1 MPFSNLFEVIYL
13 RNFKKKM
20 LALSLS
26 LSLSMGLTGM
36 TATASLPPTL
46 PLSEVYPGMEGTA
59 YTVVD
64 ESGEIVPFH
73 VDVVGTYEEGSST
86 NRIMAKA
93 SGPVVERTGGT
104 LQGMSGSPVYVNG
117 GALVGALSAGI
128 KGMSL
133 YTFFI
138 TPIDEMLPI
147 WDMPDYKAVHL
158 KKEKKEKAAD
168 ADETM
173 GEGIGEDAG
182 KDGMKPEM
190 GECAKL
196 EEEELPELDEGT
208 AEKPDKK
215 PAKKS
220 EKDAAKDRK
229 AEKGKTAADKPE
241 KAEKKP
247 ASGKER
253 PAEAEKKPAAEKEKP
268 AGAEKN
274 PAAEEEKPA
283 KSEKKPAAEKGKL
296 EEAGKKSEEAAK
308 KPADAKKKP
317 AGSEDKPAAEKKP
330 AEAAKKPAEAKEK
343 PEEAKKKPAAEKE
356 KPAETEKR
364 PVTEADA
371 KPAAK
376 KHETQAKSALYLAG
390 FGRSGSA
397 YMEEKL
403 SALGFKAGEMPAF
416 GTPTPGA
423 HVVYD
428 AALAPGSAVGVA
440 VSYGDF
446 SVGATGTVTAVDE
459 KRVLAFGHPFLHKG
473 NVNYFMTEAKVVGTI
488 SGPTDGM
495 KIASIGNI
503 IGRINQDRE
512 AGVAGIIGAF
522 PESVPMRVRVKDAS
536 LGYDRKFSAQI
547 AYDEDFLPVL
557 VPGIAYA
564 AMGKTSDTLGEAT
577 ANLKFTIRT
586 TAGEDGR
593 IERSN
598 MYYAA
603 SDVGQASV
611 GELAQVMTLLCQ
623 NAEEAADVTSIDVDI
638 EMESVRKTASLI
650 SAVPEKPSAKPG
662 ETVNFRTTIKPFR
675 REKEELLIPY
685 HVPEN
690 QAPGVLSLDVR
701 GGSFIPVT
709 TALLQN
715 ALGIDTS
722 AEEDKTQTTS
732 DKLKQFLQLGR
743 NNEIIVA
750 PAIAPNLPL
759 SAEEKKEAKK
769 RLKKQESAPKKKQEK
784 RIDLL
789 GQKAKKKGNPFEAK
803 FETGYVIDNVIH
815 TSLLIEEEDKR

>member
-1 MPFSNLFEVIYL
+1 MRGKTPSFVPLSNLYEVICL

-26 LSLSMGLTGM
+26 LSLSMGV
-36 TATASLPPTL
+36 AAAASLPPTL

-104 LQGMSGSPVYVNG
+104 LQGMSGSPVYVD

-168 ADETM
+168 ADEPM
-173 GEGIGEDAG
+173 GEGIGEGAGEGGESGTEQTAG
-182 KDGMKPEM
+182 KR
-190 GECAKL
+190 AKL
-196 EEEELPELDEGT
+196 EKEELPELAGGT

-215 PAKKS
+215 PAGKQGKDS
-220 EKDAAKDRK
+220 EKR
-229 AEKGKTAADKPE
+229 E
-241 KAEKKP
+241 KAEKEKSAAAEEKKTKAKEKP
-247 ASGKER
+247 APEKEESAKAEEKPAGEKKK
-253 PAEAEKKPAAEKEKP
+253 PAEAEKKPAGEGEKP
-268 AGAEKN
+268 EGARK
-274 PAAEEEKPA
+274 KPA
-283 KSEKKPAAEKGKL
+283 KAKGNPAETG
-296 EEAGKKSEEAAK
+296 
-308 KPADAKKKP
+308 
-317 AGSEDKPAAEKKP
+317 KKP
-330 AEAAKKPAEAKEK
+330 AEAMKEPTKETKEPAEASKKPAE
-343 PEEAKKKPAAEKE
+343 E
-356 KPAETEKR
+356 KPAEKK
-364 PVTEADA
+364 PVPEEGA

-376 KHETQAKSALYLAG
+376 KHETQAKSTLYLAG

-397 YMEEKL
+397 YMEDKL

-446 SVGATGTVTAVDE
+446 SVGATGTVTAVDG

-473 NVNYFMTEAKVVGTI
+473 NVNYFMTDAKVVGTI

-522 PESVPMRVRVKDAS
+522 PESVPMRVRVKDTS
-536 LGYDRKFSAQI
+536 LGYDRKFAAQI

-564 AMGKTSDTLGEAT
+564 AMGKTSDTIGEAT

-586 TAGEDGR
+586 TAGEDGK

-598 MYYAA
+598 MYYTA

-623 NAEEAADVTSIDVDI
+623 NAEEEADVTSIDVDI
-638 EMESVRKTASLI
+638 EMESTRKTASLI

-685 HVPEN
+685 HVPES

-709 TALLQN
+709 AALLQN

-722 AEEDKTQTTS
+722 AEEDKTQTTA

-750 PAIAPNLPL
+750 PAIAPKLPL

-769 RLKKQESAPKKKQEK
+769 RLKKPESVPRKKQEK

-789 GQKAKKKGNPFEAK
+789 GQKAKEQGNPFETK

>member
-1 MPFSNLFEVIYL
+1 MRGKTPSFVPLSNLYEVICL

-20 LALSLS
+20 LALGLS
-26 LSLSMGLTGM
+26 LSLSMGVV
-36 TATASLPPTL
+36 AAASLPPTL

-104 LQGMSGSPVYVNG
+104 LQGMSGSPVYVD

-168 ADETM
+168 ADEPM
-173 GEGIGEDAG
+173 GEGIGEGAGEGGEGGTEQTAG
-182 KDGMKPEM
+182 KR
-190 GECAKL
+190 AKL
-196 EEEELPELDEGT
+196 EKEELPELAGGT

-215 PAKKS
+215 PAGKQGKDS
-220 EKDAAKDRK
+220 EKR
-229 AEKGKTAADKPE
+229 E
-241 KAEKKP
+241 KAEKEKSAAAEEKKTKAKEKP
-247 ASGKER
+247 APEKEESAKAEEKPAGEKKK
-253 PAEAEKKPAAEKEKP
+253 PAEAEKKLAGEGEKP
-268 AGAEKN
+268 EGARK
-274 PAAEEEKPA
+274 KPA
-283 KSEKKPAAEKGKL
+283 KAKGNPAETG
-296 EEAGKKSEEAAK
+296 
-308 KPADAKKKP
+308 
-317 AGSEDKPAAEKKP
+317 KKP
-330 AEAAKKPAEAKEK
+330 AEAMKEPTKETKEPAEASKKPAE
-343 PEEAKKKPAAEKE
+343 E
-356 KPAETEKR
+356 KPAEKK
-364 PVTEADA
+364 PVPEEGA

-376 KHETQAKSALYLAG
+376 KHETQAKSTLYLAG

-397 YMEEKL
+397 YMEDKL

-446 SVGATGTVTAVDE
+446 SVGATGTVTAVDG

-473 NVNYFMTEAKVVGTI
+473 NVNYFMTDAKVVGTI

-522 PESVPMRVRVKDAS
+522 PESVPMRVRVKDTS
-536 LGYDRKFSAQI
+536 LGYDRKFAAQI

-564 AMGKTSDTLGEAT
+564 AMGKTSDTIGEAT

-586 TAGEDGR
+586 TAGEDGK

-598 MYYAA
+598 MYYTA

-623 NAEEAADVTSIDVDI
+623 NAEEEADVTSIDVDI
-638 EMESVRKTASLI
+638 EMESTRKTASLI

-685 HVPEN
+685 HVPES

-709 TALLQN
+709 AALLQN

-722 AEEDKTQTTS
+722 AEEDKTQTTA

-750 PAIAPNLPL
+750 PAIAPKLPL

-769 RLKKQESAPKKKQEK
+769 RLKKPESVPRKKQEK

-789 GQKAKKKGNPFEAK
+789 GQKAKEQGNPFETK

>member
-36 TATASLPPTL
+36 TAMASLPPTL

-196 EEEELPELDEGT
+196 EEEELPELDAGT
-208 AEKPDKK
+208 AEKPGKK

-220 EKDAAKDRK
+220 EKDAAKDKK
-229 AEKGKTAADKPE
+229 AEKGKITADKPE

-247 ASGKER
+247 ASDKER
-253 PAEAEKKPAAEKEKP
+253 PAEAEKKPAAEKGKP

-274 PAAEEEKPA
+274 PAAEEE
-283 KSEKKPAAEKGKL
+283 KL

-330 AEAAKKPAEAKEK
+330 AEAKEK
-343 PEEAKKKPAAEKE
+343 PAGAEKRPTSEKE
-356 KPAETEKR
+356 KPAEAKKR
-364 PVTEADA
+364 PVAEADA

-376 KHETQAKSALYLAG
+376 KRETQAKSALYLAG

-428 AALAPGSAVGVA
+428 AVLAPGSAVGVA

-522 PESVPMRVRVKDAS
+522 PESVPMRVRVKDTS
-536 LGYDRKFSAQI
+536 LGYDRKFAAQI

-722 AEEDKTQTTS
+722 AEEDKTQTTA

>member
-1 MPFSNLFEVIYL
+1 MLLSNLYEVIYL

-20 LALSLS
+20 LALGLS
-26 LSLSMGLTGM
+26 LSLSMGV
-36 TATASLPPTL
+36 AAAASLPPTL

-104 LQGMSGSPVYVNG
+104 LQGMSGSPVYVD

-168 ADETM
+168 ADEPM
-173 GEGIGEDAG
+173 GEGIGEGAGEGGEGGTEQTAG
-182 KDGMKPEM
+182 KR
-190 GECAKL
+190 AKL
-196 EEEELPELDEGT
+196 EKEELPELAGGT

-215 PAKKS
+215 PAGKQGKDS
-220 EKDAAKDRK
+220 EKR
-229 AEKGKTAADKPE
+229 E
-241 KAEKKP
+241 KAEKEKSAAAEEKKTKAKEKP
-247 ASGKER
+247 APEKKESAKAEEKPAGEKKK
-253 PAEAEKKPAAEKEKP
+253 PAEAEKKPAGEGEKP
-268 AGAEKN
+268 EGARK
-274 PAAEEEKPA
+274 KPA
-283 KSEKKPAAEKGKL
+283 KAKGNPAETG
-296 EEAGKKSEEAAK
+296 
-308 KPADAKKKP
+308 
-317 AGSEDKPAAEKKP
+317 KKP
-330 AEAAKKPAEAKEK
+330 AEAMKEPTKETKEPAEASKKPAE
-343 PEEAKKKPAAEKE
+343 E
-356 KPAETEKR
+356 KPAEKK
-364 PVTEADA
+364 PVPEEGA

-376 KHETQAKSALYLAG
+376 KHETQAKSTLYLAG

-397 YMEEKL
+397 YMEDKL
-403 SALGFKAGEMPAF
+403 SVLGFKAGEMPAF

-446 SVGATGTVTAVDE
+446 SVGATGTVTAVDG

-473 NVNYFMTEAKVVGTI
+473 NVNYFMTDAKVVGTI

-522 PESVPMRVRVKDAS
+522 PESVPMRVRVKDTS
-536 LGYDRKFSAQI
+536 LGYDRKFAAQI

-564 AMGKTSDTLGEAT
+564 AMGKTSDTIGEAT

-586 TAGEDGR
+586 TAGEDGK

-598 MYYAA
+598 MYYTA

-623 NAEEAADVTSIDVDI
+623 NAEEEADVTSIDVDI
-638 EMESVRKTASLI
+638 EMESTRKTASLI

-685 HVPEN
+685 HVPES

-709 TALLQN
+709 AALLQN

-722 AEEDKTQTTS
+722 AEEDKTQTTA

-750 PAIAPNLPL
+750 PAIAPKLPL

-769 RLKKQESAPKKKQEK
+769 RLKKPESVPRKKQEK

-789 GQKAKKKGNPFEAK
+789 GQKAKKQGNPFEAR

-815 TSLLIEEEDKR
+815 ASLLIEEEDKR

>member
-1 MPFSNLFEVIYL
+1 MPLSNLYEVICL

-26 LSLSMGLTGM
+26 LSLSMGVV
-36 TATASLPPTL
+36 AAASLPPTL

-86 NRIMAKA
+86 SRIMAKA

-104 LQGMSGSPVYVNG
+104 LQGMSGSPVYVD

-168 ADETM
+168 ADEPM
-173 GEGIGEDAG
+173 GEGIGEGAGEGGEGGTEQTAG
-182 KDGMKPEM
+182 KR
-190 GECAKL
+190 AKL
-196 EEEELPELDEGT
+196 EKEELPELAGGT

-215 PAKKS
+215 PAGKQGKDS
-220 EKDAAKDRK
+220 EKR
-229 AEKGKTAADKPE
+229 E
-241 KAEKKP
+241 KAEKEKSAAAEEKKTKAKEKP
-247 ASGKER
+247 APEKEESAKAEEKPAGEKKK
-253 PAEAEKKPAAEKEKP
+253 PAEAEKKPAGEGEKP
-268 AGAEKN
+268 EGARK
-274 PAAEEEKPA
+274 KPA
-283 KSEKKPAAEKGKL
+283 KAKGNPAETG
-296 EEAGKKSEEAAK
+296 
-308 KPADAKKKP
+308 
-317 AGSEDKPAAEKKP
+317 KKP
-330 AEAAKKPAEAKEK
+330 AEAMKEPTKETKEPAEASKKPAE
-343 PEEAKKKPAAEKE
+343 E
-356 KPAETEKR
+356 KPAEKK
-364 PVTEADA
+364 PVPEEGA

-376 KHETQAKSALYLAG
+376 KHETQAKSTLYLAG

-397 YMEEKL
+397 YMEDKL

-446 SVGATGTVTAVDE
+446 SVGATGTVTAVDG

-473 NVNYFMTEAKVVGTI
+473 NVNYFMTDAKVVGTI

-522 PESVPMRVRVKDAS
+522 PESVPMRVRVKDTS
-536 LGYDRKFSAQI
+536 LGYDRKFAAQI

-564 AMGKTSDTLGEAT
+564 AMGKTSDTIGEAT

-586 TAGEDGR
+586 TAGEDGK

-598 MYYAA
+598 MYYTA

-623 NAEEAADVTSIDVDI
+623 NAEEEADVTSIDVDI
-638 EMESVRKTASLI
+638 EMESTRKTASLI

-685 HVPEN
+685 HVPES

-709 TALLQN
+709 AALLQN

-722 AEEDKTQTTS
+722 AEEDKTQTTA

-750 PAIAPNLPL
+750 PAIAPKLPL

-769 RLKKQESAPKKKQEK
+769 RLKKPESVPRKKQEK

-789 GQKAKKKGNPFEAK
+789 GQKAKEQGNPFETK

>member
-1 MPFSNLFEVIYL
+1 MRGKTPSFVPLSNLYEVICL

-26 LSLSMGLTGM
+26 LSLSMGVV
-36 TATASLPPTL
+36 AAASLPPTL

-104 LQGMSGSPVYVNG
+104 LQGMSGSPVYVD

-168 ADETM
+168 ADEPM
-173 GEGIGEDAG
+173 GEGIGEGAGEGGEGGTEQTAG
-182 KDGMKPEM
+182 KR
-190 GECAKL
+190 AKL
-196 EEEELPELDEGT
+196 EKEELPELAGGT

-215 PAKKS
+215 PAGKQGKDS
-220 EKDAAKDRK
+220 EKR
-229 AEKGKTAADKPE
+229 E
-241 KAEKKP
+241 KAEKEKSAAAEEKKTKAKEKP
-247 ASGKER
+247 APEKEESAKAEEKPAGEKKK
-253 PAEAEKKPAAEKEKP
+253 PAEAEKKPAGEGEKP
-268 AGAEKN
+268 EGARK
-274 PAAEEEKPA
+274 KPA
-283 KSEKKPAAEKGKL
+283 KAKGNPAETG
-296 EEAGKKSEEAAK
+296 
-308 KPADAKKKP
+308 
-317 AGSEDKPAAEKKP
+317 KKP
-330 AEAAKKPAEAKEK
+330 AEAMKEPTKETKEPAEASKKPAE
-343 PEEAKKKPAAEKE
+343 E
-356 KPAETEKR
+356 KPAEKK
-364 PVTEADA
+364 PVPEEGA

-376 KHETQAKSALYLAG
+376 KHETQAKSTLYLAG

-397 YMEEKL
+397 YMEDKL

-446 SVGATGTVTAVDE
+446 SVGATGTVTAVDG

-473 NVNYFMTEAKVVGTI
+473 NVNYFMTDAKVVGTI

-522 PESVPMRVRVKDAS
+522 PESVPMRVRVKDTS
-536 LGYDRKFSAQI
+536 LGYDRKFAAQI

-564 AMGKTSDTLGEAT
+564 AMGKTSDTIGEAT

-586 TAGEDGR
+586 TAGEDGK

-598 MYYAA
+598 MYYTA

-623 NAEEAADVTSIDVDI
+623 NAEEEADVTSIDVDI
-638 EMESVRKTASLI
+638 EMESTRKTASLI

-685 HVPEN
+685 HVPES

-709 TALLQN
+709 AALLQN

-722 AEEDKTQTTS
+722 AEEDKTQTTA

-750 PAIAPNLPL
+750 PAIAPKLPL

-769 RLKKQESAPKKKQEK
+769 RLKKPESVLRKKQEK

-789 GQKAKKKGNPFEAK
+789 GQKAKEQGNPFETK

>member
-1 MPFSNLFEVIYL
+1 MPLSNLYEVIYL

-20 LALSLS
+20 LALGLS
-26 LSLSMGLTGM
+26 LSLSMGV
-36 TATASLPPTL
+36 AAAASLPPTL

-104 LQGMSGSPVYVNG
+104 LQGMSGSPVYVD

-138 TPIDEMLPI
+138 TPIEEMLPI

-168 ADETM
+168 ADEPM
-173 GEGIGEDAG
+173 GEGMGEDVGEGAGEGG
-182 KDGMKPEM
+182 KDGTEQAAGKR
-190 GECAKL
+190 AKL
-196 EEEELPELDEGT
+196 EKEELPELAEET

-215 PAKKS
+215 PAGKQGKDS
-220 EKDAAKDRK
+220 EKRKK
-229 AEKGKTAADKPE
+229 AEKEKPAAAEEKKE
-241 KAEKKP
+241 KAEKKS
-247 ASGKER
+247 AAEKEES
-253 PAEAEKKPAAEKEKP
+253 AKAEKKPAAEKKP
-268 AGAEKN
+268 TAERKN
-274 PAAEEEKPA
+274 PAAE
-283 KSEKKPAAEKGKL
+283 
-296 EEAGKKSEEAAK
+296 
-308 KPADAKKKP
+308 
-317 AGSEDKPAAEKKP
+317 
-330 AEAAKKPAEAKEK
+330 KEK
-343 PEEAKKKPAAEKE
+343 PEEAKKKPAEAKGTS
-356 KPAETEKR
+356 AETEK
-364 PVTEADA
+364 
-371 KPAAK
+371 KPAEAMKEPAKETKEPAGASKKPADDKPAKKKPAVEEAGKPAK

-446 SVGATGTVTAVDE
+446 SVGATGTVTAVDG

-473 NVNYFMTEAKVVGTI
+473 NVNYFMTDAKVVGTI

-522 PESVPMRVRVKDAS
+522 PESVPMRVRVKDTS
-536 LGYDRKFSAQI
+536 LGYDRKFAAQI

-564 AMGKTSDTLGEAT
+564 AMGKTSDTIGEAT

-586 TAGEDGR
+586 TAGEDGK

-598 MYYAA
+598 MYYTA

-623 NAEEAADVTSIDVDI
+623 NTEEEADVTSIDVDI
-638 EMESVRKTASLI
+638 EMESTRKTASLI

-685 HVPEN
+685 HVPES

-709 TALLQN
+709 AALLQN

-722 AEEDKTQTTS
+722 AEEDKTQTTA

-750 PAIAPNLPL
+750 PAIAPKLPL
-759 SAEEKKEAKK
+759 SAEDKKEAKK
-769 RLKKQESAPKKKQEK
+769 RLKKQESAPRKKQEK

-789 GQKAKKKGNPFEAK
+789 GQKAKKQGNPFEAK

>member
-1 MPFSNLFEVIYL
+1 MLLSNLYEVIYL

-20 LALSLS
+20 LALGLS
-26 LSLSMGLTGM
+26 LSLSTGV
-36 TATASLPPTL
+36 AAAASLPPTL

-104 LQGMSGSPVYVNG
+104 LQGMSGSPVYVD

-168 ADETM
+168 ADEPM
-173 GEGIGEDAG
+173 GEGTGEDVGEGAGEDGKGGTEQAAG
-182 KDGMKPEM
+182 KRT
-190 GECAKL
+190 KL
-196 EEEELPELDEGT
+196 EKEELPELAEAT

-215 PAKKS
+215 PTGKQGKDS
-220 EKDAAKDRK
+220 EKRKK
-229 AEKGKTAADKPE
+229 AEKEKPAAAEEKKD

-247 ASGKER
+247 EA
-253 PAEAEKKPAAEKEKP
+253 AEEKKAKAEKKPAAEKEKS
-268 AGAEKN
+268 
-274 PAAEEEKPA
+274 A
-283 KSEKKPAAEKGKL
+283 KTEKKPAGEK
-296 EEAGKKSEEAAK
+296 
-308 KPADAKKKP
+308 
-317 AGSEDKPAAEKKP
+317 KKP
-330 AEAAKKPAEAKEK
+330 AEAEKRPAAERERSEEARKKPAKAKGD
-343 PEEAKKKPAAEKE
+343 
-356 KPAETEKR
+356 PAETEKQPAEAMKE
-364 PVTEADA
+364 PVKETKEPAGA
-371 KPAAK
+371 SKKPAEEKPAEKKPVAEEGVKPAAK

-446 SVGATGTVTAVDE
+446 SVGATGTVTAVDG

-473 NVNYFMTEAKVVGTI
+473 NVNYFMTEAKVIGTI

-522 PESVPMRVRVKDAS
+522 PESVPMRVRVKDTS
-536 LGYDRKFSAQI
+536 LGYDRKFAAQI

-586 TAGEDGR
+586 TAGEDGK

-598 MYYAA
+598 MYYTA

-623 NAEEAADVTSIDVDI
+623 NAEEEADVTSIDVDI
-638 EMESVRKTASLI
+638 EMESTRKTASLI

-685 HVPEN
+685 HVPES

-709 TALLQN
+709 AALLQN

-722 AEEDKTQTTS
+722 AEEDKTQTTA

-743 NNEIIVA
+743 NNEIIIA
-750 PAIAPNLPL
+750 PAIAPKLPL

-769 RLKKQESAPKKKQEK
+769 RLKNRESAPRKKQEK

-789 GQKAKKKGNPFEAK
+789 GQKANKQGNPFEAR

-815 TSLLIEEEDKR
+815 ASLLIEEEDKR

>member
-1 MPFSNLFEVIYL
+1 MLLSNLYEVIYL

-20 LALSLS
+20 LALGLS
-26 LSLSMGLTGM
+26 LSLSMGV
-36 TATASLPPTL
+36 AAAASLPPTL

-93 SGPVVERTGGT
+93 SCPVVERTGGT
-104 LQGMSGSPVYVNG
+104 LQGMSGSPVYVD

-168 ADETM
+168 ADEPMGEGM
-173 GEGIGEDAG
+173 GEGIGEGAGEGGEGGTEQTAG
-182 KDGMKPEM
+182 KR
-190 GECAKL
+190 AKL
-196 EEEELPELDEGT
+196 EKEELPELAKET

-215 PAKKS
+215 PAGKQGKDS
-220 EKDAAKDRK
+220 EKRKK
-229 AEKGKTAADKPE
+229 AEKEKAAAAEEKKT

-247 ASGKER
+247 AAEKGESAKAEKKPAGEKKK
-253 PAEAEKKPAAEKEKP
+253 PAEAEKKPAVERERS
-268 AGAEKN
+268 
-274 PAAEEEKPA
+274 EEARKKPA
-283 KSEKKPAAEKGKL
+283 KAKGNSAETEKQPAETMNEPAKETKEPAEASKKP
-296 EEAGKKSEEAAK
+296 
-308 KPADAKKKP
+308 
-317 AGSEDKPAAEKKP
+317 AEKKP
-330 AEAAKKPAEAKEK
+330 VAEEG
-343 PEEAKKKPAAEKE
+343 
-356 KPAETEKR
+356 
-364 PVTEADA
+364 A

-446 SVGATGTVTAVDE
+446 SVGATGTVTAVDG

-473 NVNYFMTEAKVVGTI
+473 NVNYFMTDARVVGTI

-522 PESVPMRVRVKDAS
+522 PESVPMRVRVKDTS
-536 LGYDRKFSAQI
+536 LGYDRKFAAQI

-586 TAGEDGR
+586 TAGEDGK

-598 MYYAA
+598 MYYTA

-623 NAEEAADVTSIDVDI
+623 NAEEEADVTSVDVDI
-638 EMESVRKTASLI
+638 EMESTRKTASLI

-685 HVPEN
+685 HVPES

-709 TALLQN
+709 AALLQN

-722 AEEDKTQTTS
+722 AEEDKTQTTA

-750 PAIAPNLPL
+750 PAIAPKLPL

-769 RLKKQESAPKKKQEK
+769 RLKKQEGAPRKKQEK

-789 GQKAKKKGNPFEAK
+789 GQKAKKQGNPFEAK

>member
-1 MPFSNLFEVIYL
+1 MRGKTPSFVPLSNLYEVICL

-20 LALSLS
+20 LALGLS
-26 LSLSMGLTGM
+26 LSLSMGVV
-36 TATASLPPTL
+36 AAASLPPTL

-104 LQGMSGSPVYVNG
+104 LQGMSGSPVYVD

-168 ADETM
+168 ADEPM
-173 GEGIGEDAG
+173 GEGIGEGAGEGGEGGTEQTAG
-182 KDGMKPEM
+182 KR
-190 GECAKL
+190 AKL
-196 EEEELPELDEGT
+196 EKEELPELAGGT

-215 PAKKS
+215 PAGKQGKDS
-220 EKDAAKDRK
+220 EKR
-229 AEKGKTAADKPE
+229 E
-241 KAEKKP
+241 KAEKEKSAAAEEKKTKAEEKP
-247 ASGKER
+247 APEKEESAKAEEKPAGEKKK
-253 PAEAEKKPAAEKEKP
+253 PAEAEKKPAGEGEKP
-268 AGAEKN
+268 EGARK
-274 PAAEEEKPA
+274 KPA
-283 KSEKKPAAEKGKL
+283 KAKGNPAETG
-296 EEAGKKSEEAAK
+296 
-308 KPADAKKKP
+308 
-317 AGSEDKPAAEKKP
+317 KKP
-330 AEAAKKPAEAKEK
+330 AEAMKEPTKETKEPAEASKKPAE
-343 PEEAKKKPAAEKE
+343 E
-356 KPAETEKR
+356 KPAEKK
-364 PVTEADA
+364 PVPEEGA

-376 KHETQAKSALYLAG
+376 KHETQAKSTLYLAG

-397 YMEEKL
+397 YMEDKL

-446 SVGATGTVTAVDE
+446 SVGATGTVTAVDG

-473 NVNYFMTEAKVVGTI
+473 NVNYFMTDAKVVGTI

-522 PESVPMRVRVKDAS
+522 PESVPMRVRVKDTS
-536 LGYDRKFSAQI
+536 LGYDRKFAAQI

-564 AMGKTSDTLGEAT
+564 AMGKTSDTIGEAT

-586 TAGEDGR
+586 TAGEDGK

-598 MYYAA
+598 MYYTA

-623 NAEEAADVTSIDVDI
+623 NAEEEADVTSIDVDI
-638 EMESVRKTASLI
+638 EMESTRKTASLI

-685 HVPEN
+685 HVPES
-690 QAPGVLSLDVR
+690 QAPGLLSLDVR

-709 TALLQN
+709 AALLQN

-722 AEEDKTQTTS
+722 AEEDKTQTTA

-750 PAIAPNLPL
+750 PAIAPKLPL

-769 RLKKQESAPKKKQEK
+769 RLKKPESVPRKKQEK

-789 GQKAKKKGNPFEAK
+789 GQKAKEQGNPFETK

>member
-1 MPFSNLFEVIYL
+1 MTLSNLYEVIYL

-20 LALSLS
+20 LALGLS
-26 LSLSMGLTGM
+26 LSLSMGV
-36 TATASLPPTL
+36 AAAASLPPTL

-86 NRIMAKA
+86 YRIMAKA

-104 LQGMSGSPVYVNG
+104 LQGMSGSPVYVD

-138 TPIDEMLPI
+138 TPIEEMLPI

-168 ADETM
+168 ADEPM
-173 GEGIGEDAG
+173 GEGMGEGVGEGAGEGGKGGAEQAAG
-182 KDGMKPEM
+182 KR
-190 GECAKL
+190 AKL
-196 EEEELPELDEGT
+196 EKEELPELAEGT

-215 PAKKS
+215 PAGKQGKDS
-220 EKDAAKDRK
+220 EKRKK
-229 AEKGKTAADKPE
+229 AEKEKPAAAEEKKE

-247 ASGKER
+247 AAAEEKKEK
-253 PAEAEKKPAAEKEKP
+253 AEKKPAAEKEESAKAEKKP
-268 AGAEKN
+268 AGEKKKPAEAEKN
-274 PAAEEEKPA
+274 PAAERER
-283 KSEKKPAAEKGKL
+283 
-296 EEAGKKSEEAAK
+296 SEEAR
-308 KPADAKKKP
+308 
-317 AGSEDKPAAEKKP
+317 
-330 AEAAKKPAEAKEK
+330 KKPAEAKGDS
-343 PEEAKKKPAAEKE
+343 
-356 KPAETEKR
+356 AETEKQPAESMKEPAKETNEPAEASKKPAEKK
-364 PVTEADA
+364 PVAEEGA

-376 KHETQAKSALYLAG
+376 KHEMQAKSALYLAG

-403 SALGFKAGEMPAF
+403 SNLGFKAGEMPAF

-446 SVGATGTVTAVDE
+446 SVGATGTVTAVDG

-473 NVNYFMTEAKVVGTI
+473 NVNYFMTDAKVVGTI

-522 PESVPMRVRVKDAS
+522 PESVPMRVRVKDTS
-536 LGYDRKFSAQI
+536 LGYDRKFAAQI

-564 AMGKTSDTLGEAT
+564 AMGKTSDTIGEAT

-586 TAGEDGR
+586 TAGEDGK

-598 MYYAA
+598 MYYTA

-623 NAEEAADVTSIDVDI
+623 NTEEEADVTSIDVDI
-638 EMESVRKTASLI
+638 EMESTRKTASLI

-685 HVPEN
+685 HVPES

-709 TALLQN
+709 AALLQN

-722 AEEDKTQTTS
+722 AEEDKTQTTA

-750 PAIAPNLPL
+750 PAIAPKLPL

-769 RLKKQESAPKKKQEK
+769 RLKKQESAPRKKQEK

-789 GQKAKKKGNPFEAK
+789 GQKAKKQGNPFEAK

-815 TSLLIEEEDKR
+815 TSLLIEEEGKR

>member
-1 MPFSNLFEVIYL
+1 MRGKTPSFVPLSNLYEVICL

-26 LSLSMGLTGM
+26 LSLSVGVV
-36 TATASLPPTL
+36 AAASLPPTL

-104 LQGMSGSPVYVNG
+104 LQGMSGSPVYVD

-168 ADETM
+168 ADEPM
-173 GEGIGEDAG
+173 GEGIGEGAGEGGEGGTEQTAG
-182 KDGMKPEM
+182 KR
-190 GECAKL
+190 AKL
-196 EEEELPELDEGT
+196 EKEELPELAGGT

-215 PAKKS
+215 PAGKQGKDS
-220 EKDAAKDRK
+220 EKR
-229 AEKGKTAADKPE
+229 E
-241 KAEKKP
+241 KAEKEKSAAAEEKKTKAEEKP
-247 ASGKER
+247 APEKEESAKAEEKPAGEKKK
-253 PAEAEKKPAAEKEKP
+253 PAEAEKKPAGEGEKP
-268 AGAEKN
+268 EGARK
-274 PAAEEEKPA
+274 KPA
-283 KSEKKPAAEKGKL
+283 KAKGNPAETG
-296 EEAGKKSEEAAK
+296 
-308 KPADAKKKP
+308 
-317 AGSEDKPAAEKKP
+317 KKP
-330 AEAAKKPAEAKEK
+330 AEAMKEPTKETKEPAEASKKPAE
-343 PEEAKKKPAAEKE
+343 E
-356 KPAETEKR
+356 KPAEKK
-364 PVTEADA
+364 PVPEEGA

-376 KHETQAKSALYLAG
+376 KHETQAKSTLYLAG

-397 YMEEKL
+397 YMEDKL

-446 SVGATGTVTAVDE
+446 SVGATGTVTAVDG

-473 NVNYFMTEAKVVGTI
+473 NVNYFMTDAKVVGTI

-522 PESVPMRVRVKDAS
+522 PESVPMRVRVKDTS
-536 LGYDRKFSAQI
+536 LGYDRKFAAQI

-564 AMGKTSDTLGEAT
+564 AMGKTSDTIGEAT

-586 TAGEDGR
+586 TAGEDGK

-598 MYYAA
+598 MYYTA

-623 NAEEAADVTSIDVDI
+623 NAEEEADVTSIDVDI
-638 EMESVRKTASLI
+638 EMESTRKTASLI

-685 HVPEN
+685 HVPES

-709 TALLQN
+709 AALLQN

-722 AEEDKTQTTS
+722 AEEDKTQTTA

-750 PAIAPNLPL
+750 PAIAPKLPL

-769 RLKKQESAPKKKQEK
+769 RLKKPESVPRKKQEK

-789 GQKAKKKGNPFEAK
+789 GQKAKEQGNPFETK

>member
-1 MPFSNLFEVIYL
+1 MPLSNLYEVIYL

-20 LALSLS
+20 LALGLS
-26 LSLSMGLTGM
+26 LSLSTGV
-36 TATASLPPTL
+36 AAAASLPPTL

-73 VDVVGTYEEGSST
+73 VDVVGTYDEGSST

-104 LQGMSGSPVYVNG
+104 LQGMSGSPVYVD

-168 ADETM
+168 TDASM
-173 GEGIGEDAG
+173 GEGTGEDVGEGAGEGGKGGTEQAAG
-182 KDGMKPEM
+182 KR
-190 GECAKL
+190 AKL
-196 EEEELPELDEGT
+196 EKEELPELAEVT

-215 PAKKS
+215 PAGKPGKDS
-220 EKDAAKDRK
+220 EKRKK
-229 AEKGKTAADKPE
+229 AEKEKPAAAEEKKD

-247 ASGKER
+247 AGEKKK
-253 PAEAEKKPAAEKEKP
+253 PAEAEKKPAAERER
-268 AGAEKN
+268 
-274 PAAEEEKPA
+274 
-283 KSEKKPAAEKGKL
+283 
-296 EEAGKKSEEAAK
+296 SEEAR
-308 KPADAKKKP
+308 
-317 AGSEDKPAAEKKP
+317 
-330 AEAAKKPAEAKEK
+330 KKPAEAKGDS
-343 PEEAKKKPAAEKE
+343 
-356 KPAETEKR
+356 AETEKQPAETMKEPAKETKEPAEASKKPAEKK
-364 PVTEADA
+364 PVAEEGA

-376 KHETQAKSALYLAG
+376 KHEMQAKSALYLAG

-428 AALAPGSAVGVA
+428 GALAPGSAVGVA

-446 SVGATGTVTAVDE
+446 SVGATGTVTAVDG

-473 NVNYFMTEAKVVGTI
+473 NVNYFMTDARVVGTI

-522 PESVPMRVRVKDAS
+522 PESVPMRVRVKDTS
-536 LGYDRKFSAQI
+536 LGYDRKFAAQI

-586 TAGEDGR
+586 TAGEDGK

-598 MYYAA
+598 MYYTA

-623 NAEEAADVTSIDVDI
+623 NAEEEADVTSVDVDI
-638 EMESVRKTASLI
+638 EMESTRKTASLI

-685 HVPEN
+685 HVPES

-701 GGSFIPVT
+701 GGSFVPVT
-709 TALLQN
+709 AALLQN

-722 AEEDKTQTTS
+722 AEEDKTQTTA

-750 PAIAPNLPL
+750 PAIAPKLPL

-769 RLKKQESAPKKKQEK
+769 RLKKQESAPRKKQEK

-789 GQKAKKKGNPFEAK
+789 GQKAKKQGNPFEAK

>member
-1 MPFSNLFEVIYL
+1 MLLSNLYEVIYL

-20 LALSLS
+20 LALGLS
-26 LSLSMGLTGM
+26 LSLSMGV
-36 TATASLPPTL
+36 AAAASLPPTL

-104 LQGMSGSPVYVNG
+104 LQGMSGSPVYVD

-168 ADETM
+168 ADEPMGEGM
-173 GEGIGEDAG
+173 GEGIGEGAGEGGEGGTEQTAG
-182 KDGMKPEM
+182 KR
-190 GECAKL
+190 AKL
-196 EEEELPELDEGT
+196 EKEELPELAEGT

-215 PAKKS
+215 PAGKQGKDS
-220 EKDAAKDRK
+220 EKRKK
-229 AEKGKTAADKPE
+229 AEKE
-241 KAEKKP
+241 KAAAAEEKKT
-247 ASGKER
+247 K
-253 PAEAEKKPAAEKEKP
+253 AEKKPAAEKGES
-268 AGAEKN
+268 
-274 PAAEEEKPA
+274 A
-283 KSEKKPAAEKGKL
+283 K
-296 EEAGKKSEEAAK
+296 
-308 KPADAKKKP
+308 
-317 AGSEDKPAAEKKP
+317 AEKKP
-330 AEAAKKPAEAKEK
+330 AGEKRKPAEAEK
-343 PEEAKKKPAAEKE
+343 RPAAERERSEEARKKPAKAKGD
-356 KPAETEKR
+356 PAETEKQPAEAMKEPAKETKEPAGASKKPAEEKPAEKK
-364 PVTEADA
+364 PVAEEGA

-446 SVGATGTVTAVDE
+446 SVGATGTVTAVDG

-473 NVNYFMTEAKVVGTI
+473 NVNYFMTDAKVVGTI

-522 PESVPMRVRVKDAS
+522 PESVPMRVRVKDTS
-536 LGYDRKFSAQI
+536 LGYDRKFAAQI

-586 TAGEDGR
+586 TAGEDGK

-598 MYYAA
+598 MYYTA

-623 NAEEAADVTSIDVDI
+623 NAEEEADVTSIDVDI
-638 EMESVRKTASLI
+638 EMESTRKTASLI

-685 HVPEN
+685 HVPES

-709 TALLQN
+709 AALLQN

-722 AEEDKTQTTS
+722 AEEDKTQTTA

-750 PAIAPNLPL
+750 PAIAPKLPL

-769 RLKKQESAPKKKQEK
+769 RLKKQESAPRKKQEK

-789 GQKAKKKGNPFEAK
+789 GQKAKKQGNPFEAR

-815 TSLLIEEEDKR
+815 ASLLIEEEDKR

>member
-1 MPFSNLFEVIYL
+1 MPLSNLYEVICL

-26 LSLSMGLTGM
+26 LSLSVGVV
-36 TATASLPPTL
+36 AAASLPPTL

-104 LQGMSGSPVYVNG
+104 LQGMSGSPVYVD

-158 KKEKKEKAAD
+158 KKEKKEKKEKAAD
-168 ADETM
+168 ADEPM
-173 GEGIGEDAG
+173 GEGIGEGAGEGGEGGTEQTAG
-182 KDGMKPEM
+182 KR
-190 GECAKL
+190 AKL
-196 EEEELPELDEGT
+196 EKEELPELAGGT

-215 PAKKS
+215 PAGKQGKDS
-220 EKDAAKDRK
+220 EKR
-229 AEKGKTAADKPE
+229 E
-241 KAEKKP
+241 KAEKEKSAAAEEKKTKAEEKP
-247 ASGKER
+247 APEKEESAKAEEKPAGEKKK
-253 PAEAEKKPAAEKEKP
+253 PAEAEKKPAGEGEKP
-268 AGAEKN
+268 EGARK
-274 PAAEEEKPA
+274 KPA
-283 KSEKKPAAEKGKL
+283 KAKGNPAETG
-296 EEAGKKSEEAAK
+296 
-308 KPADAKKKP
+308 
-317 AGSEDKPAAEKKP
+317 KKP
-330 AEAAKKPAEAKEK
+330 AEAMKEPTKETKEPAEASKKPAE
-343 PEEAKKKPAAEKE
+343 E
-356 KPAETEKR
+356 KPAEKK
-364 PVTEADA
+364 PVPEEGA

-376 KHETQAKSALYLAG
+376 KHETQAKSTLYLAG

-397 YMEEKL
+397 YMEDKL

-446 SVGATGTVTAVDE
+446 SVGATGTVTAVDG

-473 NVNYFMTEAKVVGTI
+473 NVNYFMTDAKVVGTI

-522 PESVPMRVRVKDAS
+522 PESVPMRVRVKDTS
-536 LGYDRKFSAQI
+536 LGYDRKFAAQI

-564 AMGKTSDTLGEAT
+564 AMGKTSDTIGEAT

-586 TAGEDGR
+586 TAGEDGK

-598 MYYAA
+598 MYYTA

-623 NAEEAADVTSIDVDI
+623 NAEEEADVTSIDVDI
-638 EMESVRKTASLI
+638 EMESTRKTASLI

-685 HVPEN
+685 HVPES

-709 TALLQN
+709 AALLQN

-722 AEEDKTQTTS
+722 AEEDKTQTTA

-750 PAIAPNLPL
+750 PAIAPKLPL

-769 RLKKQESAPKKKQEK
+769 RLKKPESVPRKKQEK

-789 GQKAKKKGNPFEAK
+789 GQKAKEQGNPFETK

>member
-1 MPFSNLFEVIYL
+1 MPLSNLYEVIYL

-20 LALSLS
+20 LALGLS
-26 LSLSMGLTGM
+26 LSLSTGV
-36 TATASLPPTL
+36 AAAASLPPTL

-73 VDVVGTYEEGSST
+73 VDVVGTYDEGSST

-104 LQGMSGSPVYVNG
+104 LQGMSGSPVYVD

-138 TPIDEMLPI
+138 TPIEEMLPI

-168 ADETM
+168 ADESM
-173 GEGIGEDAG
+173 GEGTGEDVGEGAGEGGKGGTEQAAG
-182 KDGMKPEM
+182 KR
-190 GECAKL
+190 AKL
-196 EEEELPELDEGT
+196 EKEELPELAEGT

-215 PAKKS
+215 PTGKQGKDS
-220 EKDAAKDRK
+220 EKRKK
-229 AEKGKTAADKPE
+229 AEKKKPAAAEEKKD

-247 ASGKER
+247 EA
-253 PAEAEKKPAAEKEKP
+253 AEEKKAKAEKKPAAEKE
-268 AGAEKN
+268 ES
-274 PAAEEEKPA
+274 A
-283 KSEKKPAAEKGKL
+283 KTEKKPAGE
-296 EEAGKKSEEAAK
+296 
-308 KPADAKKKP
+308 KKKP
-317 AGSEDKPAAEKKP
+317 AVERERSE
-330 AEAAKKPAEAKEK
+330 EARKKPAEAKGNS
-343 PEEAKKKPAAEKE
+343 
-356 KPAETEKR
+356 AETEKQPAESMKEPAKETKEPAEASKKPAEKK
-364 PVTEADA
+364 PVAEEGA

-403 SALGFKAGEMPAF
+403 AALGFKAGEMPAF

-446 SVGATGTVTAVDE
+446 SVGATGTVTAVDG

-473 NVNYFMTEAKVVGTI
+473 NVNYFMTDARVVGTI

-522 PESVPMRVRVKDAS
+522 PESVPMRVRVKDTS
-536 LGYDRKFSAQI
+536 LGYDRKFAAQI

-586 TAGEDGR
+586 TAGEDGK

-598 MYYAA
+598 MYYTA

-623 NAEEAADVTSIDVDI
+623 NTEEEADVTSIDVDI
-638 EMESVRKTASLI
+638 EMESTRKTASLI

-685 HVPEN
+685 HVPES
-690 QAPGVLSLDVR
+690 QAPGLLSLDVR

-709 TALLQN
+709 AALLQN

-722 AEEDKTQTTS
+722 AEEDKTQTTA

-750 PAIAPNLPL
+750 PAIAPKLPL

-769 RLKKQESAPKKKQEK
+769 RLKKQEGAPRKKQEK

-789 GQKAKKKGNPFEAK
+789 GQKAKKQGNPFEAK

>member
-1 MPFSNLFEVIYL
+1 MRGKTPSFVPLSNLYEVICL

-26 LSLSMGLTGM
+26 LSLSMGVV
-36 TATASLPPTL
+36 AAASLPPTL

-104 LQGMSGSPVYVNG
+104 LQGMSGSPVYVD

-168 ADETM
+168 ADEPM
-173 GEGIGEDAG
+173 GEGIGEGAGEGGEGGTEQTAG
-182 KDGMKPEM
+182 KR
-190 GECAKL
+190 AKL
-196 EEEELPELDEGT
+196 EKEELPELAGGT

-215 PAKKS
+215 PAGKQGKDS
-220 EKDAAKDRK
+220 EKR
-229 AEKGKTAADKPE
+229 E
-241 KAEKKP
+241 KAEKEKSAAAEEKKTKAKEKP
-247 ASGKER
+247 APEKEESAKAEEKPAGEKKK
-253 PAEAEKKPAAEKEKP
+253 PAEAEKKPAGEGEKP
-268 AGAEKN
+268 EGARK
-274 PAAEEEKPA
+274 KPA
-283 KSEKKPAAEKGKL
+283 KAKGNPAETG
-296 EEAGKKSEEAAK
+296 
-308 KPADAKKKP
+308 
-317 AGSEDKPAAEKKP
+317 KKP
-330 AEAAKKPAEAKEK
+330 AEAMKEPTKETKEPAEASKKPAE
-343 PEEAKKKPAAEKE
+343 E
-356 KPAETEKR
+356 KPAEKK
-364 PVTEADA
+364 PVPEEGA

-376 KHETQAKSALYLAG
+376 KHETQAKSAIYLAG

-446 SVGATGTVTAVDE
+446 SVGATGTVTAVDG

-473 NVNYFMTEAKVVGTI
+473 NVNYFMTDAKVVGTI

-522 PESVPMRVRVKDAS
+522 PESVPMRVRVKDTS
-536 LGYDRKFSAQI
+536 LGYDRKFAAQI

-564 AMGKTSDTLGEAT
+564 AMGKTSDTIGEAT

-586 TAGEDGR
+586 TAGEDGK

-598 MYYAA
+598 MYYTA

-623 NAEEAADVTSIDVDI
+623 NTEEEADVTSIDVDI
-638 EMESVRKTASLI
+638 EMESTRKTASLI

-685 HVPEN
+685 HVPES

-709 TALLQN
+709 AALLQN

-722 AEEDKTQTTS
+722 AEEDKTQTTA

-750 PAIAPNLPL
+750 PAIAPKLPL

-769 RLKKQESAPKKKQEK
+769 RLKKPESVPRKKQEK

-789 GQKAKKKGNPFEAK
+789 GQKAKEQGNPFETK

>member
-1 MPFSNLFEVIYL
+1 MPLSNLYEVIYL

-20 LALSLS
+20 LALGLS
-26 LSLSMGLTGM
+26 LSLSMGVA
-36 TATASLPPTL
+36 TAASLPPTL

-104 LQGMSGSPVYVNG
+104 LQGMSGSPVYVD

-168 ADETM
+168 ADEPM
-173 GEGIGEDAG
+173 GEGMGEDVGEGAGEGGKGGAEQAAG
-182 KDGMKPEM
+182 KR
-190 GECAKL
+190 AKL
-196 EEEELPELDEGT
+196 EKEELPELAEGT

-215 PAKKS
+215 PAGKQGKDS
-220 EKDAAKDRK
+220 EKRKK
-229 AEKGKTAADKPE
+229 AEKEKPAAAEAKME

-247 ASGKER
+247 AAAEEKKEK
-253 PAEAEKKPAAEKEKP
+253 AEKKPAAEQGDSAKAEKKP
-268 AGAEKN
+268 AGEK
-274 PAAEEEKPA
+274 
-283 KSEKKPAAEKGKL
+283 KKPAAESEKP
-296 EEAGKKSEEAAK
+296 EEAR
-308 KPADAKKKP
+308 
-317 AGSEDKPAAEKKP
+317 
-330 AEAAKKPAEAKEK
+330 KKPAEAKGDSAETERK
-343 PEEAKKKPAAEKE
+343 PAESMKEPAKETKEPAEASKKPAEKKPVAEE
-356 KPAETEKR
+356 G
-364 PVTEADA
+364 A

-446 SVGATGTVTAVDE
+446 SVGATGTVTAVDG

-473 NVNYFMTEAKVVGTI
+473 NVNYFMTDAKVVGTI

-522 PESVPMRVRVKDAS
+522 PESVPMRVRVKDTS
-536 LGYDRKFSAQI
+536 LGYDRKFAAQI

-564 AMGKTSDTLGEAT
+564 AMGKTSDTIGEAT

-586 TAGEDGR
+586 TAGEDGK

-598 MYYAA
+598 MYYTA

-623 NAEEAADVTSIDVDI
+623 NTEAEADVTSIDVDI
-638 EMESVRKTASLI
+638 EMESTRKTASLI

-685 HVPEN
+685 HVPES

-709 TALLQN
+709 AALLQN

-722 AEEDKTQTTS
+722 AEEDKTQTTA

-750 PAIAPNLPL
+750 PAIAPKLPL

-769 RLKKQESAPKKKQEK
+769 RLKKEESAPRKKQEK

-789 GQKAKKKGNPFEAK
+789 GQKAKKQGNPFEAK

>member
-1 MPFSNLFEVIYL
+1 MAAALLLYEVIYL
-13 RNFKKKM
+13 RNFKKRM

-26 LSLSMGLTGM
+26 LSLSMGM
-36 TATASLPPTL
+36 AAAASLPPIM

-64 ESGEIVPFH
+64 ESGDILPFH
-73 VDVVGTYEEGSST
+73 VDIVGTYDEGSST

-104 LQGMSGSPVYVNG
+104 LQGMSGSPVYVDG
-117 GALVGALSAGI
+117 SLVGALSAGI

-138 TPIDEMLPI
+138 TPIGEMLPI
-147 WDMPDYKAVHL
+147 WDMPDYKAGHM
-158 KKEKKEKAAD
+158 KKEKEAKAAVKGNAGTAD
-168 ADETM
+168 VADE
-173 GEGIGEDAG
+173 GELQG
-182 KDGMKPEM
+182 KDGKR
-190 GECAKL
+190 AKL
-196 EEEELPELDEGT
+196 EREALPELAEEPV
-208 AEKPDKK
+208 EKPESK
-215 PAKKS
+215 P
-220 EKDAAKDRK
+220 
-229 AEKGKTAADKPE
+229 
-241 KAEKKP
+241 
-247 ASGKER
+247 
-253 PAEAEKKPAAEKEKP
+253 AEKEK
-268 AGAEKN
+268 EKEKEK
-274 PAAEEEKPA
+274 ASKKDRKVKEEKPA
-283 KSEKKPAAEKGKL
+283 PAKAESGKGESAK
-296 EEAGKKSEEAAK
+296 EEPAKTAK
-308 KPADAKKKP
+308 KPAP
-317 AGSEDKPAAEKKP
+317 EREEQTAAP
-330 AEAAKKPAEAKEK
+330 
-343 PEEAKKKPAAEKE
+343 
-356 KPAETEKR
+356 
-364 PVTEADA
+364 
-371 KPAAK
+371 K
-376 KHETQAKSALYLAG
+376 KHETEAKSALYLAG
-390 FGRSGSA
+390 FGKSGAS

-403 SALGFKAGEMPAF
+403 SAFGFKVGEMPAF

-428 AALAPGSAVGVA
+428 AALAPGSAIGVA

-473 NVNYFMTEAKVVGTI
+473 NVNYFMTDARVIGTI

-503 IGRINQDRE
+503 IGRVNQDRE

-522 PESVPMRVRVKDAS
+522 PESVPMRVRVKDMS
-536 LGYDRKFSAQI
+536 LGYDRKYTAQI

-564 AMGKTSDTLGEAT
+564 AMGKTSDTVGEAT

-598 MYYAA
+598 MYYTA
-603 SDVGQASV
+603 SDVGQSSV
-611 GELAQVMTLLCQ
+611 TELAQVMALLCQ
-623 NAEEAADVTSIDVDI
+623 NTDQEADVSSIDVDI

-650 SAVPEKPSAKPG
+650 SAVPEKPSVKPG

-675 REKEELLIPY
+675 KDKEEVLIPY
-685 HVPEN
+685 HVPET
-690 QAPGVLSLDVR
+690 QEPGILSLDVR

-709 TALLQN
+709 AALLHN

-722 AEEDKTQTTS
+722 AEEDKTQTTA
-732 DKLKQFLQLGR
+732 DKVKQFLQLGK

-750 PAIAPNLPL
+750 PAIAPNMPL
-759 SAEEKKEAKK
+759 SAEEKKAAKK
-769 RLKKQESAPKKKQEK
+769 RLKKAEKRSEKPQEK
-784 RIDLL
+784 RVDLL
-789 GQKAKKKGNPFEAK
+789 GQKAKKQGNPFESK

-815 TSLLIEEEDKR
+815 ASLLVEEEDKR

>member
-1 MPFSNLFEVIYL
+1 MPLSNLYEVIYL

-20 LALSLS
+20 LALGLS
-26 LSLSMGLTGM
+26 LSLSMGV
-36 TATASLPPTL
+36 AAAASLPPTL

-86 NRIMAKA
+86 YRIMAKA

-104 LQGMSGSPVYVNG
+104 LQGMSGSPVYVD

-168 ADETM
+168 ADEPM
-173 GEGIGEDAG
+173 GEGMGEAVGEGAGEGGKGGAEQAAG
-182 KDGMKPEM
+182 KR
-190 GECAKL
+190 AKL
-196 EEEELPELDEGT
+196 EKEELPELAEGT

-215 PAKKS
+215 PAGKQGKDS
-220 EKDAAKDRK
+220 EKRKK
-229 AEKGKTAADKPE
+229 AEKEKPAAAEEKKE

-247 ASGKER
+247 AAAEEKKEKAEKKPAAEKEESAKAEKKPAGAKKK
-253 PAEAEKKPAAEKEKP
+253 PAEAEKKPAAERER
-268 AGAEKN
+268 
-274 PAAEEEKPA
+274 
-283 KSEKKPAAEKGKL
+283 
-296 EEAGKKSEEAAK
+296 SEEAR
-308 KPADAKKKP
+308 
-317 AGSEDKPAAEKKP
+317 
-330 AEAAKKPAEAKEK
+330 KKPAEAKGDS
-343 PEEAKKKPAAEKE
+343 
-356 KPAETEKR
+356 AETEKQPAESMKEPAKETNEPAEASKKPAEKK
-364 PVTEADA
+364 PVAEEGA

-416 GTPTPGA
+416 GMPTPGA

-446 SVGATGTVTAVDE
+446 SVGATGTVTAVDG

-473 NVNYFMTEAKVVGTI
+473 NVNYFMTDAKVVGTI

-522 PESVPMRVRVKDAS
+522 PESVPMRVRVKDTS
-536 LGYDRKFSAQI
+536 LGYDRKFAAQI

-586 TAGEDGR
+586 TAGEDGK

-598 MYYAA
+598 MYYTA
-603 SDVGQASV
+603 SDVGQVSV

-623 NAEEAADVTSIDVDI
+623 NTEEEADVTSIDVDI
-638 EMESVRKTASLI
+638 EMESTRKTASLI

-685 HVPEN
+685 HVPES
-690 QAPGVLSLDVR
+690 QAPGLLSLDVR

-709 TALLQN
+709 AALLQN

-722 AEEDKTQTTS
+722 AEEDKTQTTA

-750 PAIAPNLPL
+750 PAIAPKLPL

-769 RLKKQESAPKKKQEK
+769 RLKKQESAPRKKQEK

-789 GQKAKKKGNPFEAK
+789 GQKAKKQGNPFEAK

-815 TSLLIEEEDKR
+815 TSLLIEEEGKR

>member
-1 MPFSNLFEVIYL
+1 MRGKTPSFVPLSNLYEVICL

-26 LSLSMGLTGM
+26 LSLSMGVV
-36 TATASLPPTL
+36 AAASLPPTL

-104 LQGMSGSPVYVNG
+104 LQGMSGSPVYVD

-168 ADETM
+168 ADEPM
-173 GEGIGEDAG
+173 GEGIGEGAGEGGEGGTEQTAG
-182 KDGMKPEM
+182 KR
-190 GECAKL
+190 AKL
-196 EEEELPELDEGT
+196 EKEELPELAGGT

-215 PAKKS
+215 PAGKQGKDS
-220 EKDAAKDRK
+220 EKR
-229 AEKGKTAADKPE
+229 E
-241 KAEKKP
+241 KAEKEKSAAAEEKKTKAKEKP
-247 ASGKER
+247 APEKEESAKAEEKPAGEKKK
-253 PAEAEKKPAAEKEKP
+253 PAEAEKKPAGEGEKP
-268 AGAEKN
+268 EGARK
-274 PAAEEEKPA
+274 KPA
-283 KSEKKPAAEKGKL
+283 KAKGNPAETG
-296 EEAGKKSEEAAK
+296 
-308 KPADAKKKP
+308 
-317 AGSEDKPAAEKKP
+317 KKP
-330 AEAAKKPAEAKEK
+330 AEAMKEPTKETKEPAEASKKPAE
-343 PEEAKKKPAAEKE
+343 E
-356 KPAETEKR
+356 KPAEKKPVPEEGAKR
-364 PVTEADA
+364 
-371 KPAAK
+371 AAK
-376 KHETQAKSALYLAG
+376 KHETQAKSAIYLAG

-446 SVGATGTVTAVDE
+446 SVGATGTVTAVDG

-473 NVNYFMTEAKVVGTI
+473 NVNYFMTDAKVVGTI

-522 PESVPMRVRVKDAS
+522 PESVPMRVRVKDTS
-536 LGYDRKFSAQI
+536 LGYDRKFAAQI

-564 AMGKTSDTLGEAT
+564 AMGKTSDTIGEAT

-586 TAGEDGR
+586 TAGEDGK

-598 MYYAA
+598 MYYTA

-623 NAEEAADVTSIDVDI
+623 NAEEEADVTSIDVDI
-638 EMESVRKTASLI
+638 EMESTRKTASLI

-685 HVPEN
+685 HVPES

-709 TALLQN
+709 AALLQN

-722 AEEDKTQTTS
+722 AEEDKTQTTA

-750 PAIAPNLPL
+750 PAIAPKLPL

-769 RLKKQESAPKKKQEK
+769 RLKKPESVPRKKQEK

-789 GQKAKKKGNPFEAK
+789 GQKAKEQGNPFETK

>member
-36 TATASLPPTL
+36 TAMASLPPTL

-173 GEGIGEDAG
+173 GEGIGEDTG

-196 EEEELPELDEGT
+196 EEEELPELDAGT
-208 AEKPDKK
+208 AEKPGKK

-229 AEKGKTAADKPE
+229 AEKGKITADKPE

-247 ASGKER
+247 ASDKER
-253 PAEAEKKPAAEKEKP
+253 PAEA
-268 AGAEKN
+268 
-274 PAAEEEKPA
+274 
-283 KSEKKPAAEKGKL
+283 EKKPAAEKGKL
-296 EEAGKKSEEAAK
+296 EEAGKKPEEAAK

-317 AGSEDKPAAEKKP
+317 AGSEDKPAVEKEP

-356 KPAETEKR
+356 KPAEAKKR
-364 PVTEADA
+364 PVAEADA

-376 KHETQAKSALYLAG
+376 KRETQAKSALYLAG

-428 AALAPGSAVGVA
+428 AVLAPGSAVGVA

-522 PESVPMRVRVKDAS
+522 PESVPMRVRVKDTS
-536 LGYDRKFSAQI
+536 LGYDRKFAAQI

-722 AEEDKTQTTS
+722 AEEDKTQTTA

-750 PAIAPNLPL
+750 PAIAPNLPF

>member
-1 MPFSNLFEVIYL
+1 M

-20 LALSLS
+20 LALGLS
-26 LSLSMGLTGM
+26 LSLSMGV
-36 TATASLPPTL
+36 AAAASLPPTL

-104 LQGMSGSPVYVNG
+104 LQGMSGSPVYVD

-138 TPIDEMLPI
+138 TPIEEMLPI

-168 ADETM
+168 ADEPM
-173 GEGIGEDAG
+173 GEGTGEDVGEGAGEGGTGGAEQAAG
-182 KDGMKPEM
+182 KR
-190 GECAKL
+190 AKL
-196 EEEELPELDEGT
+196 EKEELPELAEET

-215 PAKKS
+215 PAGKQGKDS
-220 EKDAAKDRK
+220 EKRKK
-229 AEKGKTAADKPE
+229 AEKEKPAAAEAKTE

-247 ASGKER
+247 A
-253 PAEAEKKPAAEKEKP
+253 AEQGDSAKAEKKPAGEK
-268 AGAEKN
+268 
-274 PAAEEEKPA
+274 
-283 KSEKKPAAEKGKL
+283 KKPAAESEKP
-296 EEAGKKSEEAAK
+296 EEAR
-308 KPADAKKKP
+308 
-317 AGSEDKPAAEKKP
+317 
-330 AEAAKKPAEAKEK
+330 KKPAEAKGDSAETERK
-343 PEEAKKKPAAEKE
+343 PAESMKEPAKETKEPAEASKKPAEKKPIAEE
-356 KPAETEKR
+356 G
-364 PVTEADA
+364 A

-446 SVGATGTVTAVDE
+446 SVGATGTVTAVDG

-473 NVNYFMTEAKVVGTI
+473 NVNYFMTDAKVVGTI

-522 PESVPMRVRVKDAS
+522 PESVPMRVRVKDTS
-536 LGYDRKFSAQI
+536 LGYDRKFAAQI
-547 AYDEDFLPVL
+547 AYDEDFLPIL

-564 AMGKTSDTLGEAT
+564 AMGKTSDTIGEAT

-586 TAGEDGR
+586 TAGEDGK

-598 MYYAA
+598 MYYTA

-623 NAEEAADVTSIDVDI
+623 NTEKEADVTSIDVDI
-638 EMESVRKTASLI
+638 EMESTRKTASLI

-685 HVPEN
+685 HVPES

-709 TALLQN
+709 AALLQN

-722 AEEDKTQTTS
+722 AEEDKTQTTA

-750 PAIAPNLPL
+750 PAIAPKLPL
-759 SAEEKKEAKK
+759 SPEEKKEAKK
-769 RLKKQESAPKKKQEK
+769 RLKKQESAPRKKQEK
-784 RIDLL
+784 HIDLL
-789 GQKAKKKGNPFEAK
+789 GQKAKKQGNPFEAK

>member
-1 MPFSNLFEVIYL
+1 MPLSNLYEVICL

-26 LSLSMGLTGM
+26 LSFSMGVV
-36 TATASLPPTL
+36 AAASLPPTL

-104 LQGMSGSPVYVNG
+104 LQGMSGSPVYVD

-168 ADETM
+168 VDEPM
-173 GEGIGEDAG
+173 GEGIGEGAGEGGEGGTEQTAG
-182 KDGMKPEM
+182 KR
-190 GECAKL
+190 AKL
-196 EEEELPELDEGT
+196 EKEELPELAGGT

-215 PAKKS
+215 PAGKQGKDS
-220 EKDAAKDRK
+220 EKR
-229 AEKGKTAADKPE
+229 E
-241 KAEKKP
+241 KAEKEKSAAAEEKKTKAEEKP
-247 ASGKER
+247 APEKEESAKAEEKPAGEKKK
-253 PAEAEKKPAAEKEKP
+253 PAEAEKKPAGEGEKP
-268 AGAEKN
+268 EGARK
-274 PAAEEEKPA
+274 KPA
-283 KSEKKPAAEKGKL
+283 KAKGNPAET
-296 EEAGKKSEEAAK
+296 
-308 KPADAKKKP
+308 
-317 AGSEDKPAAEKKP
+317 EKKP
-330 AEAAKKPAEAKEK
+330 AEAMKEPTKETKEPAEASKKPAE
-343 PEEAKKKPAAEKE
+343 E
-356 KPAETEKR
+356 KPAEKK
-364 PVTEADA
+364 PVPEEGA

-376 KHETQAKSALYLAG
+376 KHETQAKSTLYLAG

-397 YMEEKL
+397 YMEDKL

-446 SVGATGTVTAVDE
+446 SVGATGTVTAVDG

-473 NVNYFMTEAKVVGTI
+473 NVNYFMTDAKVVGTI

-522 PESVPMRVRVKDAS
+522 PESVPMRVRVKDTS
-536 LGYDRKFSAQI
+536 LGYDRKFAAQI

-564 AMGKTSDTLGEAT
+564 AMGKTSDTIGEAT

-586 TAGEDGR
+586 TAGEDGK

-598 MYYAA
+598 MYYTA
-603 SDVGQASV
+603 SDVGQDSV

-623 NAEEAADVTSIDVDI
+623 NAEEEADVTSIDVDI
-638 EMESVRKTASLI
+638 EMESTRKTASLI

-685 HVPEN
+685 HVPES

-709 TALLQN
+709 AALLQN

-722 AEEDKTQTTS
+722 AEEDKTQTTA

-750 PAIAPNLPL
+750 PAIAPKLPL

-769 RLKKQESAPKKKQEK
+769 RLKKPESVPRKKQEK

-789 GQKAKKKGNPFEAK
+789 GQKAKEQGNPFETK

>member
-1 MPFSNLFEVIYL
+1 MRLSHLYEVIYL
-13 RNFKKKM
+13 LNLKKKM
-20 LALSLS
+20 LALGLS
-26 LSLSMGLTGM
+26 LYLSTGM
-36 TATASLPPTL
+36 AAAASLPPTL

-64 ESGEIVPFH
+64 ETGEILPFH
-73 VDVVGTYEEGSST
+73 VDIVGTFEEGSST

-93 SGPVVERTGGT
+93 SGPVVERTGGA
-104 LQGMSGSPVYVNG
+104 LQGMSGSPVYVDG
-117 GALVGALSAGI
+117 SLVGALSAGI

-138 TPIDEMLPI
+138 TPIEEMLPI

-158 KKEKKEKAAD
+158 KKEKKEKAED
-168 ADETM
+168 ADEPM
-173 GEGIGEDAG
+173 GEGTGEDVGEGAGEGGKGGAEQAAG
-182 KDGMKPEM
+182 KR
-190 GECAKL
+190 AKL
-196 EEEELPELDEGT
+196 EKEELPELAEGT

-215 PAKKS
+215 PTGKQGKDS
-220 EKDAAKDRK
+220 EKRKK
-229 AEKGKTAADKPE
+229 AEKKKPAAAEEKKD

-247 ASGKER
+247 EA
-253 PAEAEKKPAAEKEKP
+253 AEEKKAKAEKKPAAEKE
-268 AGAEKN
+268 ES
-274 PAAEEEKPA
+274 A
-283 KSEKKPAAEKGKL
+283 KTEKKPAGE
-296 EEAGKKSEEAAK
+296 
-308 KPADAKKKP
+308 KKKP
-317 AGSEDKPAAEKKP
+317 AVERERSE
-330 AEAAKKPAEAKEK
+330 EARKKPAEAKGNS
-343 PEEAKKKPAAEKE
+343 
-356 KPAETEKR
+356 AETEKQPAETMNEPAKETKEPAEASKKPAEKK
-364 PVTEADA
+364 PVAEEGA

-416 GTPTPGA
+416 GMPTPGA

-446 SVGATGTVTAVDE
+446 SVGATGTVTAVDG

-473 NVNYFMTEAKVVGTI
+473 NVNYFMTDAKVVGTI

-522 PESVPMRVRVKDAS
+522 PESVPMRVRVKDTS
-536 LGYDRKFSAQI
+536 LGYDRKFAAQI

-586 TAGEDGR
+586 TAGEDGK

-598 MYYAA
+598 MYYTA

-623 NAEEAADVTSIDVDI
+623 NTEEEADVTSIDVDI
-638 EMESVRKTASLI
+638 EMESTRKTASLI

-685 HVPEN
+685 HVPES

-709 TALLQN
+709 AALLQN

-722 AEEDKTQTTS
+722 AEEDKTQTTA

-750 PAIAPNLPL
+750 PAIAPKLPL

-769 RLKKQESAPKKKQEK
+769 RLKKQESAPRKKQEK

-789 GQKAKKKGNPFEAK
+789 GQKAKKQGNPFEAK

-815 TSLLIEEEDKR
+815 TSLLIEEEGKR

>member
-1 MPFSNLFEVIYL
+1 MPLSNLYEVIYL

-20 LALSLS
+20 LALGLS
-26 LSLSMGLTGM
+26 LSLSMGV
-36 TATASLPPTL
+36 AAAASLPPTL

-73 VDVVGTYEEGSST
+73 VDVVGTYDEGSST

-104 LQGMSGSPVYVNG
+104 LQGMSGSPVYVD

-138 TPIDEMLPI
+138 TPIEEMLPI

-168 ADETM
+168 TDEPM
-173 GEGIGEDAG
+173 GEGMGEDVGEGVGEGGKGGAEQAAG
-182 KDGMKPEM
+182 KR
-190 GECAKL
+190 AKL
-196 EEEELPELDEGT
+196 EKEELPELAEGT

-215 PAKKS
+215 PAGKQGKDS
-220 EKDAAKDRK
+220 EKRKK
-229 AEKGKTAADKPE
+229 AEKEKTAAAEE

-247 ASGKER
+247 AAAEEKKEKAEKKPAAEKEESAKAEKKPAGEKKK
-253 PAEAEKKPAAEKEKP
+253 PAEAEKKPAAE
-268 AGAEKN
+268 
-274 PAAEEEKPA
+274 
-283 KSEKKPAAEKGKL
+283 SEKT
-296 EEAGKKSEEAAK
+296 EEAR
-308 KPADAKKKP
+308 
-317 AGSEDKPAAEKKP
+317 
-330 AEAAKKPAEAKEK
+330 KKPAEAKGDS
-343 PEEAKKKPAAEKE
+343 
-356 KPAETEKR
+356 AETEKQPAETMKEPAKETKEPAEASKKPAEKK
-364 PVTEADA
+364 PVAEEGA

-376 KHETQAKSALYLAG
+376 KHEMQAKSALYLAG

-428 AALAPGSAVGVA
+428 GALAPGSAVGVA

-446 SVGATGTVTAVDE
+446 SVGATGTVTAVDG

-473 NVNYFMTEAKVVGTI
+473 NVNYFMTDAKVVGTI

-522 PESVPMRVRVKDAS
+522 PESVPMRVRVKDTS
-536 LGYDRKFSAQI
+536 LGYDRKFAAQI

-586 TAGEDGR
+586 TAGEDGK

-598 MYYAA
+598 MYYTA

-623 NAEEAADVTSIDVDI
+623 NAEEEADVTSIDVDI
-638 EMESVRKTASLI
+638 EMESTRKTASLI

-685 HVPEN
+685 HVPES

-709 TALLQN
+709 AALLQN

-722 AEEDKTQTTS
+722 AEEDKTQTTA

-750 PAIAPNLPL
+750 PAIAPKLPL

-769 RLKKQESAPKKKQEK
+769 RLKKQESAPRKKQEK

-789 GQKAKKKGNPFEAK
+789 GQKAKKQGNPFEAK

>member
-1 MPFSNLFEVIYL
+1 MPLSNLYEVIYL

-20 LALSLS
+20 LALGLS
-26 LSLSMGLTGM
+26 LSLSMGV
-36 TATASLPPTL
+36 AAAASLPPTL

-86 NRIMAKA
+86 YRIMAKA

-104 LQGMSGSPVYVNG
+104 LQGMSGSPVYVD

-168 ADETM
+168 ADEPM
-173 GEGIGEDAG
+173 GEGMGEAVGEGAGEGGKGGAEQAAG
-182 KDGMKPEM
+182 KR
-190 GECAKL
+190 AKL
-196 EEEELPELDEGT
+196 EKEELPELAEGT

-215 PAKKS
+215 PAGKQGKDS
-220 EKDAAKDRK
+220 EKRKK
-229 AEKGKTAADKPE
+229 AEKEKPAAAEEKKE

-247 ASGKER
+247 AAAEEKKEKAEKKPAAEKEESAKAEKKPAGAKKK
-253 PAEAEKKPAAEKEKP
+253 PAEAEKKPAAERER
-268 AGAEKN
+268 
-274 PAAEEEKPA
+274 
-283 KSEKKPAAEKGKL
+283 
-296 EEAGKKSEEAAK
+296 SEEAR
-308 KPADAKKKP
+308 
-317 AGSEDKPAAEKKP
+317 
-330 AEAAKKPAEAKEK
+330 KKPAEAKGDS
-343 PEEAKKKPAAEKE
+343 
-356 KPAETEKR
+356 AETEKQPAESMKEPAKETNEPAEASKKPAEKK
-364 PVTEADA
+364 PVAEEGA

-376 KHETQAKSALYLAG
+376 KHEMQAKSAFYLAG

-403 SALGFKAGEMPAF
+403 SALGFKAGEMPVF

-446 SVGATGTVTAVDE
+446 SVGATGTVTAVDG

-473 NVNYFMTEAKVVGTI
+473 NVNYFMTDAKVVGTI

-495 KIASIGNI
+495 KIASISNI

-522 PESVPMRVRVKDAS
+522 PESVPMRVRVKDTS
-536 LGYDRKFSAQI
+536 LGYDRKFAAQI

-586 TAGEDGR
+586 TAGEDGK

-598 MYYAA
+598 MYYTA
-603 SDVGQASV
+603 SDVGQVSV

-623 NAEEAADVTSIDVDI
+623 NTEEEADVTSIDVDI
-638 EMESVRKTASLI
+638 EMESTRKTASLI

-685 HVPEN
+685 HVPES

-709 TALLQN
+709 AALLQN

-722 AEEDKTQTTS
+722 AEEDKTQTTA

-750 PAIAPNLPL
+750 PAIAPKLPL

-769 RLKKQESAPKKKQEK
+769 RLKKQESAPRKKQEK

-789 GQKAKKKGNPFEAK
+789 GQKAKKQGNPFEAK

-815 TSLLIEEEDKR
+815 TSLLIEEEGKR

>member
-1 MPFSNLFEVIYL
+1 MPLSNLYEVIYL

-20 LALSLS
+20 LALGLS
-26 LSLSMGLTGM
+26 LSLSMGV
-36 TATASLPPTL
+36 AAAASLPPTL

-86 NRIMAKA
+86 YRIMAKA

-104 LQGMSGSPVYVNG
+104 LQGMSGSPVYVD

-138 TPIDEMLPI
+138 TPIEEMLPI

-158 KKEKKEKAAD
+158 RKEKKEKAAD
-168 ADETM
+168 ADEPM
-173 GEGIGEDAG
+173 GEGMGEGVGEGAGEGGKGGAEQAAG
-182 KDGMKPEM
+182 KR
-190 GECAKL
+190 AKL
-196 EEEELPELDEGT
+196 EKEELPELAEGT

-215 PAKKS
+215 LAGKQGKDS
-220 EKDAAKDRK
+220 EKRKK
-229 AEKGKTAADKPE
+229 AEKEKPAAAEEKKE

-247 ASGKER
+247 AAAEEKKEKAEKKPAAEKEESAKAEKKPAGAKKK
-253 PAEAEKKPAAEKEKP
+253 PAEAEKKPAAERER
-268 AGAEKN
+268 
-274 PAAEEEKPA
+274 
-283 KSEKKPAAEKGKL
+283 
-296 EEAGKKSEEAAK
+296 SEEAR
-308 KPADAKKKP
+308 
-317 AGSEDKPAAEKKP
+317 
-330 AEAAKKPAEAKEK
+330 KKPAEAKGDS
-343 PEEAKKKPAAEKE
+343 
-356 KPAETEKR
+356 AETEKQPAESMNEPAKETNEPAEASKKPAEKK
-364 PVTEADA
+364 PVAEEGA
-371 KPAAK
+371 KLAAK
-376 KHETQAKSALYLAG
+376 KHEMQAKSALYLAG

-403 SALGFKAGEMPAF
+403 SALGFKAGEMPVF

-446 SVGATGTVTAVDE
+446 SVGATGTVTAVDG

-473 NVNYFMTEAKVVGTI
+473 NVNYFMTDAKVVGTI

-522 PESVPMRVRVKDAS
+522 PESVPMRVRVKDTS
-536 LGYDRKFSAQI
+536 LGYDRKFAAQI

-564 AMGKTSDTLGEAT
+564 AMGKTSDTIGEAT

-586 TAGEDGR
+586 TAGEDGK

-598 MYYAA
+598 MYYTA
-603 SDVGQASV
+603 SDVGQVSV

-623 NAEEAADVTSIDVDI
+623 NTEEEADVTSIDVDI
-638 EMESVRKTASLI
+638 ELESTRKTASLI

-685 HVPEN
+685 HVPES

-709 TALLQN
+709 AALLQN

-722 AEEDKTQTTS
+722 AEEDKTQTTA

-750 PAIAPNLPL
+750 PAIAPKLPL

-769 RLKKQESAPKKKQEK
+769 RLKKQESAPRKKQEK

-789 GQKAKKKGNPFEAK
+789 GQKAKKQGNPFEAK

-815 TSLLIEEEDKR
+815 TSLLIEEEGKR